1 MKIPSTKKQLVWNFE
16 NYCAEFYVGND
27 AVYPFNCSYETLRN
41 ACQLVA
47 LRNHKSRPFLADTEN
62 REQVR
67 EILVALGY
75 TEIERSKEERKE
87 RADRALAELKAMGE
101 SNA

>member
-1 MKIPSTKKQLVWNFE
+1 MKVPSHMKLKVCAFE
-16 NYCAEFYVGND
+16 NYCAEFYVGDD
-27 AVYPFNCSYETLRN
+27 AVYPFNCSYQTVRN

-47 LRNHKSRPFLADTEN
+47 MRNHKSRPFLADSEN

-67 EILVALGY
+67 DILEALGY

-101 SNA
+101 KNA